1 MSSGLLRFY
10 LSGAP
15 LYFGGVQ
22 AEIDEAVFLVAGVP
36 FDATAS
42 YRPGTRFAPRAIREA
57 AANIEFYS
65 PRRRLDVEN
74 VKIHDLGDTVV
85 FTSAEKQNKVLEE
98 VAASLASL
106 YPEKSPIFLGG
117 EHTITYGIVKGY
129 SRQHSTCLV
138 VLDAHL
144 DLRDEYMGDPFSHAS
159 VLRRIAEERIIKK
172 ALVIGARAYVAEEA
186 RYLEADERLT
196 AVEALTIKRRGVEAA
211 TRIIRET
218 LGEKCRRVHVSI
230 DMDVF
235 DPAYAPGV
243 GNPEPEGLTPTE
255 VLDIL
260 HYVVDEAHR
269 HGGSLSLDVVEVNP
283 LLDPGGV
290 TSVLA
295 AKLAVEFIA
304 AVTANKQGQAPGR
317 RLAD

>member
-10 LSGAP
+10 LSSAP

-22 AEIDEAVFLVAGVP
+22 AEIDEADFLVAGVP

-74 VKIHDLGDTVV
+74 VKIHDLGDTAV
-85 FTSAEKQNKVLEE
+85 FTSAEKQNRVLEE

-106 YPEKSPIFLGG
+106 YPEKPPIFLGG

-129 SRQHSTCLV
+129 SRQHPTCLV

-159 VLRRIAEERIIKK
+159 VLRRLAEGRFIER

-218 LGEKCRRVHVSI
+218 LGEECRRVHVSI

-269 HGGSLSLDVVEVNP
+269 QGESLSLDVVEVNP
-283 LLDPGGV
+283 LLDHGGV

-295 AKLAVEFIA
+295 AKLVVEFIA
-304 AVTANKQGQAPGR
+304 AVTANKRAGR
-317 RLAD
+317 RGVG